1 MRRYANFALVY
12 AILAAAAGVFYR
24 EFTKYHGFAGQ
35 TALSVVHTHYFLLG
49 MVFFL
54 VLLAV
59 EKSFSFTKTKTGRV
73 LVVYQIGLNLTI
85 ICGKNLTYIEK
96 DG

>member
-59 EKSFSFTKTKTGRV
+59 EKSFRFLYKGIIINHYKNRA
-73 LVVYQIGLNLTI
+73 NLH
-85 ICGKNLTYIEK
+85 
-96 DG
+96 